1 MNGCEGC
8 KEMACLTPCCEFCGI
23 GECSEHAEYIGYIQA
38 MCTRVCH
45 SCANSIMDE
54 LQKYNWTTYP

>member
-1 MNGCEGC
+1 
-8 KEMACLTPCCEFCGI
+8 MACLTPCCEFCGI